1 MLRIFLAIAILA
13 LTACGAQETATT
25 ETPGA
30 AADTAAEAGQL
41 LAEVE
46 QQAAESLPQVERCLD
61 LVRQAAY
68 ERAVPACLEALE
80 LDPENQQ
87 VRAALDQAT
96 AEAASL
102 EEAAAAAQE
111 AGGEAPSQIEDAAQ
125 ALPGMP
131 GE

>member
-13 LTACGAQETATT
+13 LAACGAQETATT

-30 AADTAAEAGQL
+30 AAGTAAEAGQP
-41 LAEVE
+41 LAGVE

-68 ERAVPACLEALE
+68 ERALPACLEALE

-87 VRAALDQAT
+87 VQAALDRTT
-96 AEAASL
+96 AEVASL
-102 EEAAAAAQE
+102 EEAAAAAQG
-111 AGGEAPSQIEDAAQ
+111 AAGEAASPLEDTPR